1 MTAPVVYVVEPDSR
15 LRALAARVAERE
27 ARAQVAAFETLAE
40 ARAAM
45 SADAPALA
53 ICRWSDEAG
62 ESAFGLRPPGRA
74 ESPEAGA
81 GPYLLILTEAAT
93 PERIAAASAA
103 GRAELLTLRPFDPEA
118 LANRLVLLI
127 WGVDALRSRARDR
140 ARRSSGRAAP
150 GPAAAE
156 GAPSAEAARDGAPV
170 LPLALRRRLDA
181 A

>member
-27 ARAQVAAFETLAE
+27 ARAQVAAFESLAE
-40 ARAAM
+40 ARA
-45 SADAPALA
+45 SLDADAPALA

-62 ESAFGLRPPGRA
+62 DSAFGLRPGRPA
-74 ESPEAGA
+74 AQNGAGGS

-93 PERIAAASAA
+93 SERIAAVSAA
-103 GRAELLTLRPFDPEA
+103 GRAELLSLRPFDAEA

-127 WGVDALRSRARDR
+127 WGVDALRARAREK
-140 ARRSSGRAAP
+140 ARRAGASATGLRKEAP
-150 GPAAAE
+150 E
-156 GAPSAEAARDGAPV
+156 AEAPA
-170 LPLALRRRLDA
+170 LPSALRRRLDA